1 MRVPTWNTAKLDQ
14 LLLTITN
21 NILLKKFLIHLITM
35 AKLAVKQI
43 DVMAAKEMG
52 PSNQTQTLI
61 SYKILASSIDW
72 KTSGGE
78 ELQKKTMM
86 NKIKQLQQPTSFE
99 ASLSRIIKGSAFHL
113 WMEVIIKCKLC
124 TETIMNLKHLALK
137 IHHQ

>member
-1 MRVPTWNTAKLDQ
+1 MQVPTWNTAKLDQ

-52 PSNQTQTLI
+52 QCNQTQTLI

-78 ELQKKTMM
+78 EPQKKTMM

-99 ASLSRIIKGSAFHL
+99 ASLSRIMKGSAFHL

-124 TETIMNLKHLALK
+124 TGTIMNLKHLALK
-137 IHHQ
+137 IHHR